1 MNISYLKNRFDERGY
16 DLKINDKQQI
26 EIMYRLHDNI
36 YEKEESMICDN
47 DGVFYYDRGLHKL
60 SSFDTIEK
68 NLLAAFLFK
77 LYIGNDEFKKNR
89 DNIWNAKDQNDIEKV
104 FKNTFNNN
112 FLSEKLN
119 TNSNDSFIFS
129 KENDNYRV
137 LYKCD
142 ENLFYKICKGRN
154 LNSVYA
160 FLYDSLYDYSELE
173 NVLYNANVDDLSAVD
188 KMRMFSIYHS
198 KKDCTVV
205 GLIEKQNNW

>member
-77 LYIGNDEFKKNR
+77 LYIGNDEFEKNR

>member
-1 MNISYLKNRFDERGY
+1 MNLSYLKNRFDKMGY

-77 LYIGNDEFKKNR
+77 SYLANDAFKKNR

-129 KENDNYRV
+129 KENDYYRV

-142 ENLFYKICKGRN
+142 ENLFYRICRGRN

-173 NVLYNANVDDLSAVD
+173 NILYNANVDDLSAVD

-198 KKDCTVV
+198 KEDCTVV
-205 GLIEKQNNW
+205 GLIEKTK

>member
-1 MNISYLKNRFDERGY
+1 M
-16 DLKINDKQQI
+16 
-26 EIMYRLHDNI
+26 
-36 YEKEESMICDN
+36 
-47 DGVFYYDRGLHKL
+47 

-77 LYIGNDEFKKNR
+77 LYIGNDEFEKNR

-205 GLIEKQNNW
+205 GLIEKQNN

>member
-154 LNSVYA
+154 LNSIYA

-205 GLIEKQNNW
+205 GLIEKQNN

>member
-77 LYIGNDEFKKNR
+77 LYIGNDEFEKNR

-205 GLIEKQNNW
+205 GLIEKQNN